1 MARRRGKVYLPH
13 SSIKNRRQYDAL
25 KRKGFSKSEAA
36 AISNAS
42 WNKGHYKS
50 GRRRRK
56 R

>member
-1 MARRRGKVYLPH
+1 MARGKVYRPH
-13 SSIKNRRQYDAL
+13 SSIKNPRQYKKL
-25 KRKGFSKSEAA
+25 KGLGFSKSEAA

-42 WNKGHYKS
+42 FNKGHYKS